1 MSESSANVD
10 EEARGMTVTHD
21 DGKQPQP
28 KQSAAAAVTYVN
40 DTDVLV
46 MSASVE
52 KAKNCLLPSVQ
63 ELCTHGKANVVHI
76 MQNDV

>member
-52 KAKNCLLPSVQ
+52 EAKTAFCHLYKNYVRTEKPTWS
-63 ELCTHGKANVVHI
+63 T
-76 MQNDV
+76 